1 MSEQRLET
9 RASDA
14 DAPVSPIESVYELVA
29 TDFNAVNCLI
39 PKQLTSDTRL
49 VEEISQYITQS
60 GGKRLRPLLV
70 LLSANCLGYNGSDH
84 IKLATVIEFLH
95 TATLLHDD
103 VVDSSFLRRG
113 RATANSLWG
122 NPSSV
127 LVGDFLYSRAFQM
140 MVELNDMQIMGI
152 LSKSTNII
160 AEGEVAQLA
169 NIGDVNLSESAYFDV
184 IRCKTAMLFQAASHS
199 AGVLSTSDKQ
209 HIHALKAYG
218 LSLGLAYQLV
228 DDWLDYAGDQQ
239 KMGKNVGD
247 DLAEGKM
254 TLPLIHA
261 IKHGSVEDAAI
272 VGEAIKDQSTT
283 NIGRILH
290 IVKNS
295 GALDY
300 TKSCAEH
307 HAQKAIEHLSTIP
320 DNDYRSAMIRL
331 ARFAVSRLG

>member
-1 MSEQRLET
+1 
-9 RASDA
+9 
-14 DAPVSPIESVYELVA
+14 VYELVA
-29 TDFNAVNCLI
+29 VDFDSVNCLI
-39 PKQLTSDTRL
+39 PKQLTSNTHL
-49 VEEISQYITQS
+49 VEEIGQYITQS

-70 LLSANCLGYNGSDH
+70 LLSANCLGYAGTDH
-84 IKLATVIEFLH
+84 IKLAAVIEFLH

-140 MVELNDMQIMGI
+140 MVELNNMQIMEI
-152 LSKSTNII
+152 LSKATNII

-169 NIGDVNLSESAYFDV
+169 NIGDVNLSENAYFDV

-199 AGVLSTSDKQ
+199 AGVLSSRKNQ
-209 HIHALKAYG
+209 HILTLKEYG

-228 DDWLDYAGDQQ
+228 DDWLDYAGDEQ

-254 TLPLIHA
+254 TLPLIYA
-261 IKHGSVEDAAI
+261 IKHGSAEDAEI
-272 VGEAIKDQSTT
+272 VGAAIKDQSTA
-283 NIGRILH
+283 NINRILH

-307 HAQKAIEHLSTIP
+307 HAQIATEHLSTLP
-320 DNDYRSAMIRL
+320 DNAYRSAMATL
-331 ARFAVSRLG
+331 AKFAVSRLG